1 MLKTDELAITI
12 GTFHSV
18 CAKLLR
24 KEAKHLKVSNYFAIY
39 DVQDQLDLL
48 KVILKELKIT
58 KEILTPNTAR
68 NKISY
73 FKNKMISPNDQ
84 LSKARTGIEK
94 NIAEIYAKYQK
105 ELISNDALDFDDL
118 LLYPLELFD
127 NNPKVLLKYQ
137 KQWRYILVDE
147 YQDTNRPQFHF
158 LTKLSEKHR
167 QICVVGDDDQS
178 IYGWRGADVRNIL
191 DFEKFYPS
199 CKVFTLKR
207 TTDLLSKFWMLQ
219 LL

>member
-1 MLKTDELAITI
+1 MYHLIKEEYYKPENILSVTFTNKAAREMKNRVLKLLKTDDLAITI

-24 KEAKHLKVSNYFAIY
+24 KEAKHLKVSNHFAIY

-48 KVILKELKIT
+48 KVILKEFKIT

-84 LSKARTGIEK
+84 LSKARTGMEK
-94 NIAEIYAKYQK
+94 NMAEIYSKYQK

-127 NNPKVLLKYQ
+127 NNPKVLLKY
-137 KQWRYILVDE
+137 RNNG
-147 YQDTNRPQFHF
+147 DTY
-158 LTKLSEKHR
+158 LLM
-167 QICVVGDDDQS
+167 
-178 IYGWRGADVRNIL
+178 NI
-191 DFEKFYPS
+191 KIQ
-199 CKVFTLKR
+199 
-207 TTDLLSKFWMLQ
+207 TDLSFIFNKTIRKT
-219 LL
+219 